1 MKITFIIF
9 LCKISVW
16 MHVMVLVLAV
26 LPEYCSDA
34 YINFIDLASV
44 AWDQERSRLTVLLGQ
59 RLKKE

>member
-34 YINFIDLASV
+34 YNNFIELASV